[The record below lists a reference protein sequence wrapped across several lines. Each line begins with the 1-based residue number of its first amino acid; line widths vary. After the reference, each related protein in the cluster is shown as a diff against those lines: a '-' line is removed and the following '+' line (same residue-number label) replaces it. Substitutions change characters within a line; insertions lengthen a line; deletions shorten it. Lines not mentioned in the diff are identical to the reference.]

1 MTSTPAFASTLR
13 QAQGRPS
20 SANVINDTTQPPS
33 PEPVEG
39 PASGTDASPT
49 RLEAVLARLRP
60 VFDRIAEGTIAREQ
74 EHVLPVE
81 PVRWLVDAGFARLRV
96 PVEFGG
102 DGLSIPEL
110 AEVLVE
116 LATADSN
123 LPQIFR
129 GHIAFVEDRLQAA
142 PGGERDAWLRR
153 FAAGEIV
160 GNAWSETGTGALGTS
175 QTKLERRGDRWVLN
189 GRKFYTTGS
198 IFADWTDVTA
208 DRDGE
213 AVTAIVRTGQPG
225 VAISDDWD
233 GFGQQL
239 TGTGTI
245 VFTDAE
251 VEDAHV
257 ALFDDRFRYQT
268 ALYQL
273 VLLSVLAGVAAAT
286 ERDTADAIRER
297 TRVYSHGVA
306 SLVRD
311 DAQIQAVVGEISS
324 VAYTAGILVRGVAE
338 AAQGAA
344 DTAHLRD
351 SEEDL
356 AANVL
361 AEIRSAQ
368 AQVVLSESVPRA
380 ATLVFNTLGASAT
393 SRAKGLDRHWR
404 NARTVASHNPVIYK
418 ARIVGDWSINGTPPP
433 FIWNIGTATP
443 GS

>member
-1 MTSTPAFASTLR
+1 MTH
-13 QAQGRPS
+13 
-20 SANVINDTTQPPS
+20 TT
-33 PEPVEG
+33 
-39 PASGTDASPT
+39 TTSPT
-49 RLEAVLARLRP
+49 APNLLEGRSSPKALDEVLARLRP
-60 VFDRIAEGTIAREQ
+60 VFARIADGAIARER
-74 EHVLPVE
+74 EHVLPFE
-81 PVRWLVDAGFARLRV
+81 PVRWLVDAGFGRLRV
-96 PVEFGG
+96 PTDFGG
-102 DGLSIPEL
+102 DGLTIPEL

-116 LATADSN
+116 LGAADAN

-129 GHIAFVEDRLQAA
+129 GHIAFVEDRLQAV

-160 GNAWSETGTGALGTS
+160 GNAWSETGNGALGSS
-175 QTKLERRGDRWVLN
+175 QTRLERRGDRWVLN

-213 AVTAIVRTGQPG
+213 SVTVLVRTRQPG

-257 ALFDDRFRYQT
+257 SLFDDRFRYQT

-273 VLLSVLAGVAAAT
+273 VLLAVLAGIAAAA
-286 ERDTADAIRER
+286 ERDTALAIRER

-324 VAYTAGILVRGVAE
+324 VAYTAVALVRGVAE
-338 AAQGAA
+338 AVQAAA
-344 DTAHLRD
+344 DTTHLRD
-351 SEEDL
+351 SEEDV

-393 SRAKGLDRHWR
+393 SRARGLDRHWR

-418 ARIVGDWSINGTPPP
+418 ARIVGDWSINGMPPP
-433 FIWNIGTATP
+433 FIWNIGTAPTNP
-443 GS
+443 SP